1 MIKEFLQFLKQYGVI
16 GLAIAVVIGGKV
28 NDFVS
33 ATVTDILMPI
43 IGVILPEGGWEHW
56 VLNIGPLHFPLG
68 HWLGVAIDF
77 IIVAFF
83 VFMIAKLVLKERNL
97 EEKFAVKKGDVDSW
111 KEVSKSAQGT
121 TQP

>member
-1 MIKEFLQFLKQYGVI
+1 MIKEFLQFLKQYGII

-43 IGVILPEGGWEHW
+43 IGVVLPAGGWEHW
-56 VLNIGPLHFPLG
+56 VLSLGPLHFPLG

-77 IIVAFF
+77 VIVAFF
-83 VFMIAKLVLKERNL
+83 VYVVARFLLRERDLEAKFGVR
-97 EEKFAVKKGDVDSW
+97 KGDVDSL
-111 KEVSKSAQGT
+111 KEVTKESGRAT
-121 TQP
+121 